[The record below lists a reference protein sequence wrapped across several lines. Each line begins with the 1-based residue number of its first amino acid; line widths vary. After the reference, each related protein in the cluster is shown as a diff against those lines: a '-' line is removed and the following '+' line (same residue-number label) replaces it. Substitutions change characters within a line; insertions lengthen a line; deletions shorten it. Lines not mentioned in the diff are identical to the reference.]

1 MEKQK
6 ETIKEKI
13 ESITGE
19 TIEDMGLEDELEE
32 EEELE
37 EIIKRS
43 DKKHKIL
50 TENEKPN

>member
-32 EEELE
+32 EELE

-43 DKKHKIL
+43 DKK
-50 TENEKPN
+50 T

>member
-6 ETIKEKI
+6 ETVKEKI

-32 EEELE
+32 EELE

-43 DKKHKIL
+43 DKK
-50 TENEKPN
+50 T

>member
-19 TIEDMGLEDELEE
+19 TIEDIGLEDELE

-43 DKKHKIL
+43 DKK
-50 TENEKPN
+50 T